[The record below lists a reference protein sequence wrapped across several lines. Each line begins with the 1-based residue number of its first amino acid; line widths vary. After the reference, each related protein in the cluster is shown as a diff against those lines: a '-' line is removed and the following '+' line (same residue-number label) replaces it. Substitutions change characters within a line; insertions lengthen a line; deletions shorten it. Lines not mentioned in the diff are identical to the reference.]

1 MMLAAALKEQ
11 NQDQGPMLGA
21 VVPPLRRISCWS
33 PPLTTFA
40 SVFLAE
46 EPSVPVASRDEAL
59 LC

>member
-33 PPLTTFA
+33 PPTDNFCQRLFGRRT
-40 SVFLAE
+40 VC
-46 EPSVPVASRDEAL
+46 PSCQS
-59 LC
+59 